1 MKTADLI
8 PLYTEEGESLSDASI
23 PFYPRPTMVRDS
35 FLSLNGEWELS
46 VTDRGK
52 PLYNGTIRV
61 PFPPESL
68 LSGVDRMFP
77 EAASLLYE
85 KEFTLP
91 EGFLR
96 SRVLLYFDA
105 VDQIATVRLNGV
117 VLGTHIGGYDRFSF
131 DITPY
136 LSQKNTLT
144 VTVLDRLSDAVL
156 PYGKQKRKRGGMW
169 YTPVSGI
176 WQSVWLESVP
186 TEYVHGISTEASLT
200 EARIAFDG
208 IKDGVLTL
216 TESGE
221 SFPVVNGRVTVS
233 PRDVHLW
240 SPETPYLYYYTL
252 QAGDDEIR
260 SYFALRTVSVGKDKS
275 GTPRLFLNGNPYF
288 FHGVLDQGYFPDG
301 LLTPAS
307 PSLYTKDIEAMKA
320 LGFNMLR
327 KHIKLEAEY
336 FYYECDRLGMAVFQ
350 DMVNNGRYSFLF
362 DTALPTLG
370 LKKLDDRR
378 RHRKKEQREAFLC
391 EAEKTVAAVKH
402 HPSVV
407 YYTIFNEGWG
417 QFSADEVTGIF
428 RTLDQSRIIDATSGW
443 FWQKDSDVD
452 SLHVYFK
459 PVRITPSDR
468 PIVLSEFGGY
478 SYKPAGHV
486 SNTKKTYGYRLF
498 SDREKLEAAV
508 AELYRNEVIPA
519 VKDGLSA
526 DVYTQVSDIEDE
538 TNGFLSYDRKVLK
551 VDPDLMQK
559 IAAELFSEFQKH
571 TKAER
576 P

>member
-1 MKTADLI
+1 MKTAELI
-8 PLYTEEGESLSDASI
+8 PLYTEEGEHFSEAAMQ
-23 PFYPRPTMVRDS
+23 FYPRPTMVRES
-35 FLSLNGEWELS
+35 FFSLNGEWSFS

-68 LSGVDRMFP
+68 LSGVDCMFP
-77 EAASLLYE
+77 EEASLLYE

-105 VDQIATVRLNGV
+105 VDQIATVRLNGT

-136 LSQKNTLT
+136 LSEKNTLT
-144 VTVLDRLSDAVL
+144 VSVLDRLSDAVL

-169 YTPVSGI
+169 YTPISGI

-186 TEYVHGISTEASLT
+186 ETYVKKISVETSLCDAT
-200 EARIAFDG
+200 LVFDG
-208 IKDGVLTL
+208 IREGVLTL
-216 TESGE
+216 KDSGE
-221 SFPVVNGRVTVS
+221 TFAVKDGRVTVT
-233 PRDVHLW
+233 PETVRLW
-240 SPETPYLYYYTL
+240 SPETPYLYHYTL
-252 QAGDDEIR
+252 QAEGDEIA
-260 SYFALRTVSVGKDKS
+260 SYFALRTVSVGKDKN
-275 GTPRLFLNGNPYF
+275 GTPRLFLNGKPYF

-307 PSLYTKDIEAMKA
+307 PSLYTKDIEAMKS

-327 KHIKLEAEY
+327 KHIKLEPEY

-350 DMVNNGRYSFLF
+350 DMVNNGHYSFLF
-362 DTALPTLG
+362 DTVLPTLG

-378 RHRKKEQREAFLC
+378 RHKKKEQREAFLR
-391 EAEKTVAAVKH
+391 EAEKTVAAVRN

-407 YYTIFNEGWG
+407 YYTVFNEGWG
-417 QFSADEVTGIF
+417 QFSADEVTRIF
-428 RTLDQSRIIDATSGW
+428 RGFGSSRIVDATSGW
-443 FWQKDSDVD
+443 FWQNDSDVD

-459 PVRITPSDR
+459 PVKVAPSSR

-478 SYKPAGHV
+478 SYKPEGHV
-486 SNTKKTYGYRLF
+486 ANTKKTYGYRLF
-498 SDREKLEAAV
+498 SEREKLEAAI

-519 VKDGLSA
+519 VKGGLSA

-538 TNGFLSYDRKVLK
+538 TNGFLSYDRKVVK
-551 VDPDLMQK
+551 VDADLMK
-559 IAAELFSEFQKH
+559 SIANELYEEFEKS
-571 TKAER
+571 TT
-576 P
+576 